1 MRQYSNP
8 AVQAAVEGMQ
18 QNIIKAD
25 KIIADMRYT
34 TELLGRRE
42 SDKGRS
48 SLTAKQQAVLDANK
62 GKHIYGSSHP
72 LYVKEINHE

>member
-1 MRQYSNP
+1 MRVYSNP
-8 AVQAAVEGMQ
+8 EVQKAVTGIQDA
-18 QNIIKAD
+18 IIKAD
-25 KIIADMRYT
+25 RIIADMRYT

-42 SDKGRS
+42 SDKNRT

-72 LYVKEINHE
+72 LFVKES

>member
-1 MRQYSNP
+1 MRQYTNK

-34 TELLGRRE
+34 AELLGRRE
-42 SDKGRS
+42 SDKNRT
-48 SLTAKQQAVLDANK
+48 SLTAAQAARIAANA
-62 GKHIYGSSHP
+62 GKHIYGTSHP
-72 LYVKEINHE
+72 LYVKES

>member
-8 AVQAAVEGMQ
+8 EVQAAVEGMQ

-25 KIIADMRYT
+25 RIIADMRYT

-42 SDKGRS
+42 SDKNRT
-48 SLTAKQQAVLDANK
+48 SLTAKQQAVIESNR

-72 LYVKEINHE
+72 LYNENQS

>member
-1 MRQYSNP
+1 MRVYSNP

-42 SDKGRS
+42 ADKNRT
-48 SLTAKQQAVLDANK
+48 SLTQSQAARIDANK
-62 GKHIYGSSHP
+62 GKHIYGTSHP
-72 LYVKEINHE
+72 LYVKES